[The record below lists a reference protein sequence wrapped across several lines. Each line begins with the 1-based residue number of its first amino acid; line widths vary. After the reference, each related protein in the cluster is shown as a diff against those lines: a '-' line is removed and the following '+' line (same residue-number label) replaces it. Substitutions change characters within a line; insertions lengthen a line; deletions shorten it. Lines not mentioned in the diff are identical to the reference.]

1 MPTREARGRSPRQL
15 PPHPQGL
22 SALGARSD
30 EPPISWL
37 MDKALAH
44 PQIISLAAG
53 FTDSPSLP
61 VAETRAVLEEL
72 LTETKAGRGQRCS
85 TAARSAMTPEVT
97 NEGPC
102 IF

>member
-72 LTETKAGRGQRCS
+72 LTESGSVCRLDGDDVIVGHCYIDR
-85 TAARSAMTPEVT
+85 RLRPLDL
-97 NEGPC
+97 
-102 IF
+102 